1 MVRLRSPSVLRFIW
15 SYTKQHLGML
25 LLMLLLQILS
35 TAGALAQPFFYKNAI
50 DAIAGA
56 SSTLSTGFSP
66 DPAVVRYAMTMMA
79 LGIAVAVAFLI
90 LDQMSHLA
98 LAWVESRIMRAV
110 WVDVFSKVQQLSTSF
125 HVNEFAGATSRKIGR
140 GVDTIEGILDRIW
153 MNFLP
158 AIILI
163 IGLMAVLWFYAPL
176 IGLAML
182 IGIILF
188 TMLSVSL
195 NLFLAKY
202 YTWTDEQD
210 TRVSA
215 NMVDSIAAN
224 SLVKSFA
231 AEEKEDARHDRGVAE
246 WQKRQWTSWNIS
258 TWFLLIQFL
267 FLLGLE
273 LVVILLAVHLW
284 STGRF
289 TVGGFIIV
297 VFYVMQLWNRLLD
310 IGRNTREFLKACAH
324 CEEMIQIAE
333 RPQLVHDATN
343 AKLLLVKNGEVRFH
357 SVRFQYERALQPIFN
372 DLSVTVRPS
381 ETVALVGHSGGGKS
395 TFVKLLVRLYD
406 VTGGCITIDGQ
417 DIQDVTQES
426 LRSSIGLVPQDPILF
441 HRTIAENIA
450 YGKPDATLDEIERA
464 AKLAH
469 AYEFINVL
477 PQKYETLVGERG
489 IKLSGGERQ
498 RVAIARAI
506 LADKPILIL
515 DEATSSLDSLSEQ
528 YIQEALGTLMEG
540 RTSIVIAHRLST
552 IKQADRILVIEHGQ
566 IAEQGSHAELLTKE
580 NGIYRQLYELQAG
593 GFIGE

>member
-1 MVRLRSPSVLRFIW
+1 MSRTPEKVSVLRFLW
-15 SYTKQHLGML
+15 SYSKKHLGML
-25 LLMLLLQILS
+25 ILMLCLQILS

-50 DAIAGA
+50 DAIAKGNP
-56 SSTLSTGFSP
+56 G
-66 DPAVVRYAMTMMA
+66 DPAVVRYAMTMLA
-79 LGIAVAVAFLI
+79 IGIAVAVVFLV
-90 LDQMSHLA
+90 LDQLSHLV

-110 WVDVFSKVQQLSTSF
+110 WTDVFSKVQQLSTSF

-163 IGLMAVLWFYAPL
+163 IGLMSVLWFYAPL
-176 IGLAML
+176 IGIAML

-188 TMLSVSL
+188 TILSLAL
-195 NLFLAKY
+195 NLYLAKY

-224 SLVKSFA
+224 SLVKSFS
-231 AEEKEDARHDRGVAE
+231 AERKEDERHDRGVAE

-258 TWFLLIQFL
+258 TWFLLIQFI

-273 LVVILLAVHLW
+273 LVVILLAVYLW
-284 STGRF
+284 SIGSF

-297 VFYVMQLWNRLLD
+297 IFYVMQLWNRLLD
-310 IGRNTREFLKACAH
+310 IGRNTREYLKACSH
-324 CEEMIQIAE
+324 CEEMIQLAE
-333 RPQLVHDATN
+333 RPLLVHDTVD
-343 AKLLLVKNGEVRFH
+343 AKSLIVNTGEVRFEN
-357 SVRFQYERALQPIFN
+357 VRFQYERATKPIFSG
-372 DLSVTVRPS
+372 LTVTIRPG
-381 ETVALVGHSGGGKS
+381 EKVALVGHSGGGKS
-395 TFVKLLVRLYD
+395 SFVKLLMRLYD
-406 VTGGCITIDGQ
+406 VNDGAVTIDRQ
-417 DIQDVTQES
+417 NVKSVTQES

-450 YGKPDATLDEIERA
+450 YGKPDATLEEIERA
-464 AKLAH
+464 AKLSH
-469 AYEFINVL
+469 AYEFISTL

-506 LADKPILIL
+506 LADKPILVL

-528 YIQEALGTLMEG
+528 YIQDALGTLMDG

-552 IKQADRILVIEHGQ
+552 IKKADRILVIEHGQ
-566 IAEQGSHAELLTKE
+566 IIEEGSHAELLTKE
-580 NGIYRQLYELQAG
+580 NGIYRQLFELQAG